1 MVKYNCLWFGTARRP
16 FYFELPDNA
25 ARCQKLPYEYRTE
38 SMGKL
43 PDKSFDER
51 N

>member
-1 MVKYNCLWFGTARRP
+1 MVKYNCLWFCTAQRP

-25 ARCQKLPYEYRTE
+25 ARCQKSFYEHRTE

-43 PDKSFDER
+43 PYKSFDAG